1 LIQNP
6 NFLILDEPT
15 NDLDIV
21 TLNVLESFLL
31 DYPGCLL
38 VVSHDRYFM
47 DKIVDHLFVFR
58 GDGEIED
65 FPGNYSDFRAYED
78 SADVAQKE
86 ENKAEKK
93 DWKQNNPTGN
103 LSFNEQKEYQK
114 IEKEIKELEIQKAN
128 IEQLFSDGKVAD
140 EDIEQKAKEL
150 EAIIQKIEAKEERW
164 FELSAKIE

>member
-1 LIQNP
+1 
-6 NFLILDEPT
+6 
-15 NDLDIV
+15 
-21 TLNVLESFLL
+21 
-31 DYPGCLL
+31 
-38 VVSHDRYFM
+38 
-47 DKIVDHLFVFR
+47 
-58 GDGEIED
+58 
-65 FPGNYSDFRAYED
+65 
-78 SADVAQKE
+78 
-86 ENKAEKK
+86 
-93 DWKQNNPTGN
+93 